1 MRRPPEDAPGWMAY
15 RDEGGFVP
23 PSTARDRMRPSTTSM
38 SEEVIKEM
46 EEDKTRPLRA
56 QAASRELRRR
66 AE

>member
-1 MRRPPEDAPGWMAY
+1 MAY

-23 PSTARDRMRPSTTSM
+23 PSIARDRMRPSTTSM
-38 SEEVIKEM
+38 SEEVLKEM